1 MNYIINGDSLQELKK
16 LPNNSIDSVVTDPPY
31 ELGFMGKSWD
41 NTGIANNVELWEEV
55 LRVLKP
61 GGHMLAFSGTRTYHR
76 MVVAIEDA
84 GFEIR
89 DMINWTYGSGFPKNH
104 DISKAIDK
112 KFKAERKVI
121 GPHPTINGKNMDN
134 FFHGNFSPEGPQIT
148 EPATDEAKQWQGFG
162 TALKPSHEPIV
173 LARKP
178 VEGTIAENV
187 LKYGTGA
194 LNIDD
199 SRVDTNGEK
208 LDVGGR
214 GKHNRGEGYGFQ
226 PMGDYEIP
234 EGQGRYPANTI
245 LAADEEVTALFPDSK
260 GAGPSLPKVKVTGY
274 GTQIGEGTYE
284 YEGGERIPFNAGE
297 GSAARFFKQIEYDP
311 IIYQAKASKKERNK
325 GLDDFEPQAVNDGR
339 EKDIDNPYQRGTTP
353 RKNTHPTVKPI
364 KLMEYLV
371 KMITPP
377 GGVVLDPF
385 AGSGTTLIAA
395 KTQGFNYIGIELTP
409 EYVEIAEARL
419 KAY

>member
-16 LPNNSIDSVVTDPPY
+16 LPDNSIDSVVTDPPY

-76 MVVAIEDA
+76 MVSAIEDA

-104 DISKAIDK
+104 DISKAIEKKKGVKPIGKKPAYGAIANRELIDK
-112 KFKAERKVI
+112 R
-121 GPHPTINGKNMDN
+121 GWNNINNALIM
-134 FFHGNFSPEGPQIT
+134 PETQT
-148 EPATDEAKQWQGFG
+148 EEAKQWQGFG

-187 LKYGTGA
+187 LTYGTGA

-199 SRVDTNGEK
+199 SRIDTNGEK

-226 PMGDYEIP
+226 PMGDYKIP

-245 LAADEEVTALFPDSK
+245 LAADEEVTALFPNSK
-260 GAGPSLPKVKVTGY
+260 AGSYK
-274 GTQIGEGTYE
+274 GEGSKSGGIWQESTGKPAGRE
-284 YEGGERIPFNAGE
+284 YGDE
-297 GSAARFFKQIEYDP
+297 GSAARFFQQIEYDP

-371 KMITPP
+371 KLITPP

-419 KAY
+419 KVY

>member
-16 LPNNSIDSVVTDPPY
+16 LPDNSIDSVVTDPPY
-31 ELGFMGKSWD
+31 HLTSITKRFGKKDAAPASTNNNDGSFARLSKGFMGKEWD
-41 NTGIANNVELWEEV
+41 GVDENGIGIANNVELWEQV

-76 MVVAIEDA
+76 MVSAIEDA

-104 DISKAIDK
+104 DVGK
-112 KFKAERKVI
+112 KVEQYK
-121 GPHPTINGKNMDN
+121 
-134 FFHGNFSPEGPQIT
+134 
-148 EPATDEAKQWQGFG
+148 GFG

-187 LKYGTGA
+187 LTYGTGA
-194 LNIDD
+194 INIDG
-199 SRVDTNGEK
+199 SRIDTNGEK

-214 GKHNRGEGYGFQ
+214 GKHNRGKGYGFQ

-245 LAADEEVTALFPDSK
+245 LTADEEVAALFPNDTSR
-260 GAGPSLPKVKVTGY
+260 Y
-274 GTQIGEGTYE
+274 FQ
-284 YEGGERIPFNAGE
+284 
-297 GSAARFFKQIEYDP
+297 QIECDP
-311 IIYQAKASKKERNK
+311 IIYQAKAGKKERNK
-325 GLDDFEPQAVNDGR
+325 GLEEFPEKTKVFNGQSGR
-339 EKDIDNPYQRGTTP
+339 SSEEIKDVEKRFTTIT
-353 RKNTHPTVKPI
+353 KNTHPTVKPI

-371 KMITPP
+371 KLITPP
-377 GGVVLDPF
+377 NGVVLDPF

-419 KAY
+419 RAY

>member
-16 LPNNSIDSVVTDPPY
+16 LPDNIIDSVVTDPPY

-41 NTGIANNVELWEEV
+41 NTGIANNVKLWEEV

-76 MVVAIEDA
+76 MVSAIEDA

-89 DMINWTYGSGFPKNH
+89 DMINYTYGSGFPKNH
-104 DISKAIDK
+104 DISKAIEK
-112 KFKAERKVI
+112 KKGVKPIGKKPAYGAIANRELIDER
-121 GPHPTINGKNMDN
+121 GWNNINNALIM
-134 FFHGNFSPEGPQIT
+134 PETQT
-148 EPATDEAKQWQGFG
+148 EETKQWQGFG

-178 VEGTIAENV
+178 VEGTIADNV
-187 LKYGTGA
+187 LTYGTGA
-194 LNIDD
+194 INIDG

-245 LAADEEVTALFPDSK
+245 LAADEEVTALFPNDTSR
-260 GAGPSLPKVKVTGY
+260 Y
-274 GTQIGEGTYE
+274 FQ
-284 YEGGERIPFNAGE
+284 
-297 GSAARFFKQIEYDP
+297 QIEYNP

-325 GLDDFEPQAVNDGR
+325 GLDNFEPQAVNDGR

-371 KMITPP
+371 KLITPP
-377 GGVVLDPF
+377 GGVVLDMF

-419 KAY
+419 KSY

>member
-16 LPNNSIDSVVTDPPY
+16 LPDNIIDSVVTDPPY

-41 NTGIANNVELWEEV
+41 NTGIANNVKLWEEV

-89 DMINWTYGSGFPKNH
+89 DMINYTYGSGFPKNH
-104 DISKAIDK
+104 DISKAIEK
-112 KFKAERKVI
+112 KKGVKPIGKKPAYGAIANRELIDER
-121 GPHPTINGKNMDN
+121 GWNNINNALIM
-134 FFHGNFSPEGPQIT
+134 PETQT
-148 EPATDEAKQWQGFG
+148 EETKQWQGFG

-178 VEGTIAENV
+178 VEGTIADNV
-187 LKYGTGA
+187 LTYGTGA
-194 LNIDD
+194 INIDG

-245 LAADEEVTALFPDSK
+245 LAADEEVTALFPNDTSR
-260 GAGPSLPKVKVTGY
+260 Y
-274 GTQIGEGTYE
+274 FQ
-284 YEGGERIPFNAGE
+284 
-297 GSAARFFKQIEYDP
+297 QIEYNP

-325 GLDDFEPQAVNDGR
+325 GLDNFEPQAVNDGR

-371 KMITPP
+371 KLITPP
-377 GGVVLDPF
+377 GGVVLDMF

-419 KAY
+419 KSY

>member
-16 LPNNSIDSVVTDPPY
+16 LPDNIIDSVVTDPPY

-41 NTGIANNVELWEEV
+41 NTGIANNVKLWEEV

-76 MVVAIEDA
+76 MVSAIEDA

-89 DMINWTYGSGFPKNH
+89 DMINYTYGSGFPKNH
-104 DISKAIDK
+104 DISKAIEK
-112 KFKAERKVI
+112 KKGVKPIGKKPAYGAIANRELIDER
-121 GPHPTINGKNMDN
+121 GWNNINNALIM
-134 FFHGNFSPEGPQIT
+134 PETQT
-148 EPATDEAKQWQGFG
+148 EETKQWQGFG

-178 VEGTIAENV
+178 VEGTIADNV
-187 LKYGTGA
+187 LTYGTGA
-194 LNIDD
+194 INIDG

-245 LAADEEVTALFPDSK
+245 LAADEEVTALFPNDTSR
-260 GAGPSLPKVKVTGY
+260 Y
-274 GTQIGEGTYE
+274 FQ
-284 YEGGERIPFNAGE
+284 
-297 GSAARFFKQIEYDP
+297 QIEYNP

-371 KMITPP
+371 KLITPP
-377 GGVVLDPF
+377 GGVVLDMF

-419 KAY
+419 KSY

>member
-16 LPNNSIDSVVTDPPY
+16 LPDNSIDSVVTDPPY

-76 MVVAIEDA
+76 MVSAIEDA

-104 DISKAIDK
+104 DISKAIEK
-112 KFKAERKVI
+112 KKGVKPIGKKPAYGAIANRELIDER
-121 GPHPTINGKNMDN
+121 GWNNINNALIM
-134 FFHGNFSPEGPQIT
+134 PETQT
-148 EPATDEAKQWQGFG
+148 EEAKQWQGFG

-178 VEGTIAENV
+178 VEGTIADNV
-187 LKYGTGA
+187 LTYGTGA
-194 LNIDD
+194 INIDG

-245 LAADEEVTALFPDSK
+245 LAADKEVAALFPNSK
-260 GAGPSLPKVKVTGY
+260 AGSYK
-274 GTQIGEGTYE
+274 GEGSKSGGIWQESTGKPAGRE
-284 YEGGERIPFNAGE
+284 YGDE
-297 GSAARFFKQIEYDP
+297 GSAARFFQQIEYDP

-371 KMITPP
+371 KLITPP

-419 KAY
+419 KVY